1 MRTLQGHWAVR
12 CALLALGMS
21 AWATTAVTAALA
33 APATPPKKPAVDP
46 AAIAALE
53 RMAAFLR
60 GQQDFEVSSDTTTDE
75 VSRND
80 QKVQVGATVSLKVR
94 RPNRLRV
101 EVASDRKNER
111 LLYDGN
117 LFTVYQPKPGYYA
130 QFAAPPTLNE
140 LVDVLERRYG
150 VDLPLADLF
159 RLGTDEAQVRAIRGA
174 ALVGYS
180 TVRGT
185 PCAHYAFRQPDVDW
199 QVWIEEGAQPV
210 PRKLVITTTTE
221 RSQPQYTSVMTWT
234 LGAKLE
240 NQMFAFTP
248 PPNARRIEFAAGNAA
263 APQALRQGRAAPRQ
277 GVKGGTP

>member
-1 MRTLQGHWAVR
+1 MF
-12 CALLALGMS
+12 
-21 AWATTAVTAALA
+21 AWATTPAGA
-33 APATPPKKPAVDP
+33 APPAAQQRKAAVDP

-60 GQQDFEVSSDTTTDE
+60 GQQAFEVTSETTTDD
-75 VSRND
+75 VWPQGKTD
-80 QKVQVGATVSLKVR
+80 QKVQVGSAVSLKVR

-101 EVASDRKNER
+101 DVASDRKVER

-117 LFTVYQPKPGYYA
+117 LFTVYQPKLGYYA
-130 QFAAPPTLNE
+130 QFAAPPTLLE
-140 LVDVLERRYG
+140 LVGVLESRYG

-159 RLGTDEAQVRAIRGA
+159 RLGTDEAQVRAIRAA
-174 ALVGYS
+174 ALVGYG
-180 TVRGT
+180 TVRGA
-185 PCAHYAFRQPDVDW
+185 PCAHYAFRQPDLDW
-199 QVWIEEGAQPV
+199 EVWIEEGAQPV
-210 PRKLVITTTTE
+210 PRKLVITTTSE
-221 RSQPQYTSVMTWT
+221 RSQPQFTAVMTWT

-277 GVKGGTP
+277 GGKGGTP

>member
-1 MRTLQGHWAVR
+1 MRTLLGPGAVR
-12 CALLALGMS
+12 CALLAFGLS
-21 AWATTAVTAALA
+21 AWATPAGAA
-33 APATPPKKPAVDP
+33 APAAAPKKPAVDP

-60 GQQDFEVSSDTTTDE
+60 GQQDFEVTSDTTTDD
-75 VSRND
+75 VLPTG

-94 RPNRLRV
+94 RPNRMRV

-174 ALVGYS
+174 TLIGYS
-180 TVRGT
+180 AVRGV

-210 PRKLVITTTTE
+210 PRKLVITTTSE
-221 RSQPQYTSVMTWT
+221 RSQPQFTSVMTWT

-248 PPNARRIEFAAGNAA
+248 PPSARRIEFAAGNAA
-263 APQALRQGRAAPRQ
+263 APQALRQGRATPRQ
-277 GVKGGTP
+277 GGKGGTP